1 MQNKA
6 QYNLGG
12 ENGKISPLSSE
23 NVGKY
28 EFLTSEDVLQE
39 KGILEKAA
47 TIKRFKYSPLSN
59 ELKKNKKQ
67 MDIAK
72 DQYKLFKDQML
83 LITTEKVIS
92 RQKMGARQKKVPRQ
106 NMMKQQ
112 MWDIFILVMNI
123 KI

>member
-12 ENGKISPLSSE
+12 ETGKMSPLSSE

-39 KGILEKAA
+39 KGILEKTA

-59 ELKKNKKQ
+59 ELKKNKNKSILQ
-67 MDIAK
+67 KIN
-72 DQYKLFKDQML
+72 
-83 LITTEKVIS
+83 IS
-92 RQKMGARQKKVPRQ
+92 FLK
-106 NMMKQQ
+106 
-112 MWDIFILVMNI
+112 I
-123 KI
+123 KCY